1 VVKPN
6 ALIIN
11 EADNVAVT
19 LEDVAKGGAIYLPDG
34 GELVAANDI
43 PYSHKVALHGFQR
56 GENIIKYGEVIGQA
70 SQDIV
75 KGDWVHTHNLV
86 VED

>member
-1 VVKPN
+1 VKLN

-19 LEDVAKGGAIYLPDG
+19 LEDVEKGGTVFLPDG
-34 GELVAANDI
+34 REITAADDI
-43 PYSHKVALHGFQR
+43 PYSHKVALRSFQR

-70 SQDIV
+70 SEEI
-75 KGDWVHTHNLV
+75 GEGGWVHTHNLV